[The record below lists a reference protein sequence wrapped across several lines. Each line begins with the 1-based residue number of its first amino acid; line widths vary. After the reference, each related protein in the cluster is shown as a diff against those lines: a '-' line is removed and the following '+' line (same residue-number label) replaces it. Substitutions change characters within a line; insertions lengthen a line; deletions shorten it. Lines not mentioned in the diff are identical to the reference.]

1 MKLIIL
7 GDIHGHWDGANATV
21 HSALNEHP
29 DAKAV
34 VSLGDLG
41 DGWPIRGGFNRWK
54 PDFDLPIYVVDG
66 NHENFDA
73 IEAGNINPKLRWTGR
88 GTTLDLDGNMVMFFG
103 GATSPDRDGRVI
115 GKSWWPQ
122 ESITREQVEYALQYQ
137 GPRLTAMFCHERA
150 ECFPIPKD
158 KQPVIWANQCGRSD
172 RIALETVVRKYRP
185 EFYFHG
191 HWHWGHMSSHNVRH
205 SGMDVDT
212 YIRVVACPV
221 INEQETVWTVFDG
234 YRIWKNWS

>member
-73 IEAGNINPKLRWTGR
+73 IEAGNINPKLRRTEVEPIAREGQDLER
-88 GTTLDLDGNMVMFFG
+88 GACQGHGGNRL
-103 GATSPDRDGRVI
+103 SPR
-115 GKSWWPQ
+115 
-122 ESITREQVEYALQYQ
+122 
-137 GPRLTAMFCHERA
+137 
-150 ECFPIPKD
+150 
-158 KQPVIWANQCGRSD
+158 
-172 RIALETVVRKYRP
+172 
-185 EFYFHG
+185 
-191 HWHWGHMSSHNVRH
+191 
-205 SGMDVDT
+205 
-212 YIRVVACPV
+212 
-221 INEQETVWTVFDG
+221 
-234 YRIWKNWS
+234 